1 VLIKYLHLIFTVN
14 SNQQLH
20 FKGDLSAHCVGQ
32 NKVAYC
38 ELLDQMDGTF
48 SLFIKPQEP
57 GKHTLTI
64 KYGGDNV
71 PGKRSWLD

>member
-1 VLIKYLHLIFTVN
+1 MFNCIL
-14 SNQQLH
+14 
-20 FKGDLSAHCVGQ
+20 GDLSAHCIGPS
-32 NKVAYC
+32 KVAYC

-71 PGKRSWLD
+71 PGKYLT